1 MLIKTNCTMIYLTT
15 EEKVALIAAGKWM
28 VKADDIITGSE
39 KRVHMDEIERFIPED
54 EYRLALTA
62 ATVMPYDR
70 MLSIFAEMSV
80 TDCMYVLGFLAH
92 LAAIDG
98 DISREEVRLWQ
109 AICRAC
115 NMRTDCASDYIE
127 YWKTH

>member
-28 VKADDIITGSE
+28 VKADGIITGSE
-39 KRVHMDEIERFIPED
+39 KRVHMDEIKRFIPED
-54 EYRLALTA
+54 EYKLALAA

-109 AICRAC
+109 EICRAC
-115 NMRTDCASDYIE
+115 NMRTDCASDYVE